1 MDALSSSLAVL
12 LALGTVFWLILGG
25 PSRARERAQDRRRRG
40 GRNPPSQ
47 GFWSFPSRD
56 REYVPGLLLLIVS
69 TWQLTGVAGQGATF
83 TPVLILSGVLAVGFS
98 VRGDLVGAGMGLVGA
113 VSQTLDRL
121 GVSPC
126 LTYSPAQQAAY
137 FVGSGLFILALLGLH
152 LILKP
157 IRSGSRFLTGTTNFW
172 TSPGR
177 SRRPGTMASLALSTA
192 GALAL
197 IDLSTRP
204 GVIVIDQSKLVL
216 VIVTALFAGC
226 LLAAALTILPTFTL
240 SVLGL
245 GTVAAA
251 VLIDYGFG
259 LACDAWST
267 RLAVAGGLLVVNR
280 IASRFI

>member
-1 MDALSSSLAVL
+1 
-12 LALGTVFWLILGG
+12 
-25 PSRARERAQDRRRRG
+25 
-40 GRNPPSQ
+40 
-47 GFWSFPSRD
+47 
-56 REYVPGLLLLIVS
+56 VPGLLLLVVS

-98 VRGDLVGAGMGLVGA
+98 VRADLVGAGMGLVGA

-121 GVSPC
+121 GASPC

-137 FVGSGLFILALLGLH
+137 FVGSGLFVLALLGLH

-197 IDLSTRP
+197 IDLATRP
-204 GVIVIDQSKLVL
+204 GVIVIDQSRLVL
-216 VIVTALFAGC
+216 VVLVALCAGC
-226 LLAAALTILPTFTL
+226 LLAAALTLLPTFTL

-245 GTVAAA
+245 GVLAATML
-251 VLIDYGFG
+251 VDYWFG
-259 LACDAWST
+259 LGCDSWST

-280 IASRFI
+280 VASRFI